1 MDSNANIINDNH
13 NTHQQYR
20 YYMIGQVH
28 AEYTQ
33 ENTEEITGVQNQN
46 PYETTETKNDKSEE
60 KKKTS
65 IIKQGKE
72 EIVGEKHKLW

>member
-33 ENTEEITGVQNQN
+33 ENTEEITGVQN
-46 PYETTETKNDKSEE
+46 
-60 KKKTS
+60 
-65 IIKQGKE
+65 
-72 EIVGEKHKLW
+72 